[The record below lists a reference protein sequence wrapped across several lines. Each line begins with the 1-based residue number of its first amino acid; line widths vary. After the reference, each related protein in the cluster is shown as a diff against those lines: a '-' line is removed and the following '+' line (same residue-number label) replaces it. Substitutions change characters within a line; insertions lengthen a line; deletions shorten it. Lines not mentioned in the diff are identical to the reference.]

1 MTDGA
6 NQDLGHPVS
15 RQRRGTWSYEEGEG
29 AAFDRVAYFTDAV
42 FAIAMTLLIV
52 SVEAP
57 ELAGPQDDPDSLL
70 DPLYDLGPQLFS
82 FFIAFLLLGRYWM
95 THHAFF
101 AALRRV
107 DRRFIG
113 LNLVYLA
120 FVAFLP
126 FPTELVGKY
135 ERNPVSVAIFAI
147 TLAMISGMESVIF
160 RHAHRAGL
168 LTKPMSESSYRYGM
182 IQSTTPV
189 VLFLLSIPIAFLW
202 SPTAALLSWILTVP
216 IGVLVDRRQRS
227 QEREELDSAMA
238 PPGG

>member
-1 MTDGA
+1 MNEEPGGDVGA
-6 NQDLGHPVS
+6 PGVRRRS
-15 RQRRGTWSYEEGEG
+15 RWNYVAGAG

-57 ELAGPQDDPDSLL
+57 QLAGPQDDPSSLL
-70 DPLYDLGPQLFS
+70 DPLGDLGPQLFS
-82 FFIAFLLLGRYWM
+82 FFLAFLLLGRYWM

-101 AALRRV
+101 AVLGRV
-107 DRRFIG
+107 DRAFIG

-135 ERNPVSVAIFAI
+135 EHNPVSVAIFAI

-168 LTKPMSESSYRYGM
+168 LAKPMSESSYRYGM

-189 VLFLLSIPIAFLW
+189 VMFLLSIPIAFIW
-202 SPTAALLSWILTVP
+202 SPTAALLSWILSAP

-227 QEREELDSAMA
+227 QERHELDTAPA
-238 PPGG
+238 PPDG

>member
-113 LNLVYLA
+113 LNLCIW
-120 FVAFLP
+120 P
-126 FPTELVGKY
+126 SW
-135 ERNPVSVAIFAI
+135 RS
-147 TLAMISGMESVIF
+147 F
-160 RHAHRAGL
+160 RSR
-168 LTKPMSESSYRYGM
+168 PSSSA
-182 IQSTTPV
+182 STSATR
-189 VLFLLSIPIAFLW
+189 SA
-202 SPTAALLSWILTVP
+202 SPSS
-216 IGVLVDRRQRS
+216 RS
-227 QEREELDSAMA
+227 RWR
-238 PPGG
+238 

>member
-1 MTDGA
+1 MSEREEHDFGR
-6 NQDLGHPVS
+6 PIS
-15 RQRRGTWSYEEGEG
+15 RQRRSTWSYKEGDG

-57 ELAGPQDDPDSLL
+57 DISGPLDDPGSLL
-70 DPLYDLGPQLFS
+70 DPLGDLGPQLFS
-82 FFIAFLLLGRYWM
+82 FFLAFLLLGRYWM

-101 AALRRV
+101 AVLERV
-107 DRRFIG
+107 DRRFIW
-113 LNLVYLA
+113 LNLMYLA

-135 ERNPVSVAIFAI
+135 EHNPVSVAIFAL
-147 TLAMISGMESVIF
+147 TLALISGMESVIF
-160 RHAHRAGL
+160 RHSHRRGL
-168 LTKPMSESSYRYGM
+168 LAKPMSESAYRYGM

-202 SPTAALLSWILTVP
+202 RPTAALLSWLLAAP
-216 IGVLVDRRQRS
+216 IGMFVDRRRRR
-227 QEREELDSAMA
+227 QEGHPFEGMA
-238 PPGG
+238 PPKR